1 MQGMRF
7 LILSTEAEV
16 INQGVIAQAVTPERY
31 LCQFLRSPVSS
42 RVVSLEEIEKWR
54 LFANNDQLNAFLVAL
69 RAEKEQAEKDEAQAD
84 KDSFEAE
91 YVIKDNWQYDAM
103 RFLIAMN
110 DEESERGRGLL
121 GIVAA
126 RAKLGEGFL
135 RDIVDEVNYEA
146 LTDKICGQL
155 DPQVSEWLDSVQ
167 QAEA

>member
-16 INQGVIAQAVTPERY
+16 VNQGVIAQAVTSERY
-31 LCQFLRSPVSS
+31 LCQFLRSPVCS
-42 RVVSLEEIEKWR
+42 RVVPLEDIEKWR
-54 LFANNDQLNAFLVAL
+54 LFANNDQLNDFLIAL
-69 RAEKEQAEKDEAQAD
+69 RAEKEQAEKDEA
-84 KDSFEAE
+84 DSFEAE
-91 YVIKDNWQYDAM
+91 HVIKSGSQYDTM

-146 LTDKICGQL
+146 LTSKICDQL
-155 DPQVSEWLDSVQ
+155 DPQVSKWLDSIQ